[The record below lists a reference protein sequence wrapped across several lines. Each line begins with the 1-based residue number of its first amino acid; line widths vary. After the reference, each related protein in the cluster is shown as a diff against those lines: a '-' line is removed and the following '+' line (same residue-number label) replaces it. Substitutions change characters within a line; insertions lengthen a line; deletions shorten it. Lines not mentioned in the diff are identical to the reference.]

1 MEYKFAGVV
10 APGAEEC
17 EDAVQCG
24 AGEGFLAGED
34 PQVFSVLAAHYG
46 IGVVWGKEDDV
57 VVRGKP
63 PEETHPQVAWGAW
76 VGLECTAVYGSCF
89 AVWRCTAVEHLYSA
103 VGEEGIMCMDI
114 YKAALKYVVIS
125 GNLVPISHIFFD
137 VKILYSSF
145 VAGLW
150 GNVTCIHCLL
160 FSVKTTVIPN
170 GSASMPQKDNPGN
183 GHRSLQT
190 PCLRG

>member
-1 MEYKFAGVV
+1 M

-24 AGEGFLAGED
+24 TGEGFLAGED

-76 VGLECTAVYGSCF
+76 VGLECAAVYGSCF

-103 VGEEGIMCMDI
+103 VGEEGIMCVDI
-114 YKAALKYVVIS
+114 YKAAFKYVVIS

-150 GNVTCIHCLL
+150 GNVTCIHRLL
-160 FSVKTTVIPN
+160 FFCKNNSD
-170 GSASMPQKDNPGN
+170 SQWFSLYASK
-183 GHRSLQT
+183 R
-190 PCLRG
+190 